1 MESLYI
7 LVPISLVFV
16 FLIGWLFWRALESG
30 QFDDLDRP
38 AFDVLDDDDSPRG
51 QTPVDKSAVSPKEQ
65 RSSKTYPQGSDPLV

>member
-30 QFDDLDRP
+30 QFDDLERP
-38 AFDVLDDDDSPRG
+38 AFDLLDDDDTPRPRG
-51 QTPVDKSAVSPKEQ
+51 QTPVDKSMKVVD
-65 RSSKTYPQGSDPLV
+65 RSKAKKDLSTGV